1 MVVPVELRRGRAP
14 GVQHTRSPVSSDGEM
29 LGEEA
34 LGAAGDG
41 GTAGLRK
48 ALWAVRSE
56 IGWSRSNGGWLVDLA
71 KWKQGT
77 GRMRIARRE
86 WRRLRGRGRS

>member
-14 GVQHTRSPVSSDGEM
+14 VVQHRRSPVSSDGEM

-41 GTAGLRK
+41 WNCGAAEGSL
-48 ALWAVRSE
+48 
-56 IGWSRSNGGWLVDLA
+56 
-71 KWKQGT
+71 
-77 GRMRIARRE
+77 GRQI
-86 WRRLRGRGRS
+86 